1 MENSSATQPSGS
13 EKPAGARFS
22 SPPQPANA
30 QHAQHAQQH
39 LQHLQPMGLPR
50 PEPFRN
56 SKPFAVS
63 KLVLGSLN
71 LAFAIIALGLTLAL
85 VTTSFRLSSFIGVVI
100 CMSLVCTSAPRIM
113 VKSGTQENHKKANQN
128 PPQQA
133 VASLVWQLAE
143 HTTLLVR
150 RDWRSIH
157 PGAHVGVHLV
167 LSVLA
172 ILVALQLYWSTSS
185 MMRHYKLDSECEGD
199 NNNNSY
205 YSDYP
210 IDDSYYCDFYSF
222 ATQAA
227 ADSYIRTMQAL
238 AAFAT
243 LLFICHVTLF
253 VMACVETDKR
263 RKYGKTNK
271 VVYLV
276 AAPGPV
282 DGRVHYTQ
290 GNIRGSVLGPQH
302 VHHQQ
307 QGNADPGVYGYYAPP
322 AGVAPGT
329 AA

>member
-1 MENSSATQPSGS
+1 
-13 EKPAGARFS
+13 
-22 SPPQPANA
+22 
-30 QHAQHAQQH
+30 
-39 LQHLQPMGLPR
+39 
-50 PEPFRN
+50 
-56 SKPFAVS
+56 
-63 KLVLGSLN
+63 
-71 LAFAIIALGLTLAL
+71 
-85 VTTSFRLSSFIGVVI
+85 
-100 CMSLVCTSAPRIM
+100 MSLRPQNYSPV
-113 VKSGTQENHKKANQN
+113 GTQENHKKLTQN

-172 ILVALQLYWSTSS
+172 ILVVLQLYWSTAS

-199 NNNNSY
+199 SDNNNSY

-210 IDDSYYCDFYSF
+210 IDDSYYCEFYNF

-253 VMACVETDKR
+253 VLACVETDKR
-263 RKYGKTNK
+263 RKYGKANR

-282 DGRVHYTQ
+282 DGRVQYMPVSTQ
-290 GNIRGSVLGPQH
+290 ALGSNRGSVLAPQPGH
-302 VHHQQ
+302 QQQ